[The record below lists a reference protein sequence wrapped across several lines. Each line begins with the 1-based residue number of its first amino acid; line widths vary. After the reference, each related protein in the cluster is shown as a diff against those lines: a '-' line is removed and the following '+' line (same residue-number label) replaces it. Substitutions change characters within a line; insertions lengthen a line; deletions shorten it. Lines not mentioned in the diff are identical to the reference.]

1 MTRVYL
7 LDNLRGIAFLFMI
20 IHHVFY
26 FFDVSNDYNTK
37 LSSNSFVDTSGH
49 IARNMFIL
57 LAGYST
63 YMAYKKYSE
72 KDINPIKERLK
83 RSGEI
88 LIHAM
93 IITFVTYML
102 YPQIFIRFGILHFI
116 AFGTIICSIL
126 APHKFTTVIIFVLC
140 IILKFPQVNSFIDT
154 ITGASSNFA
163 AMDWFPLN
171 KALPIILAGLIIG
184 QHIDINK
191 LNAGIFNN
199 KLPVISFLGSNSLNL
214 YTIHVV
220 GLILFY
226 TFITK
231 INKLET

>member
-1 MTRVYL
+1 MTSRIYL

-63 YMAYKKYSE
+63 YMAYKKYS
-72 KDINPIKERLK
+72 KDNKSPILERLK

-88 LIHAM
+88 LIHAL

-102 YPQIFIRFGILHFI
+102 YPHIFVRFGILHFL

-126 APHKFTTVIIFVLC
+126 APHKYITVFVLILC
-140 IILKFPQVNSFIDT
+140 FVLKFPQVNSFVDT
-154 ITGASSNFA
+154 ITGASPHFH
-163 AMDWFPLN
+163 AMDWFPL
-171 KALPIILAGLIIG
+171 KTALPVILVGLIIG
-184 QHIDINK
+184 QHLDINK
-191 LNAGIFNN
+191 LNGGIFNN
-199 KLPVISFLGSNSLNL
+199 KLPVISYLGENSLNL

-226 TFITK
+226 TFIK
-231 INKLET
+231 KMF